1 MLNTKPINTLKR
13 AINKG
18 RPSPTGSH
26 DALLI
31 SGVVACL
38 ERNMDLEKHYDLPY
52 PPATVYAAWI
62 SSDTVIPPATAMD
75 INPVVGGH
83 YRLTAEM
90 PGYVGK
96 NEGEFLIVEA
106 EQHIRY
112 TWEWNGDGDVSEIDV
127 TFSATP
133 AGTRV
138 D

>member
-1 MLNTKPINTLKR
+1 
-13 AINKG
+13 
-18 RPSPTGSH
+18 
-26 DALLI
+26 
-31 SGVVACL
+31 
-38 ERNMDLEKHYDLPY
+38 MDLEKQYDLPY
-52 PPATVYAAWI
+52 PPARVYAAWV

-75 INPVVGGH
+75 ISPVVGGH
-83 YRLTAEM
+83 YRLTVEM

-133 AGTRV
+133 GGTRI
-138 D
+138 DLLHTGFSNQESADTHDSGWDSYIAGFTEFLHNN